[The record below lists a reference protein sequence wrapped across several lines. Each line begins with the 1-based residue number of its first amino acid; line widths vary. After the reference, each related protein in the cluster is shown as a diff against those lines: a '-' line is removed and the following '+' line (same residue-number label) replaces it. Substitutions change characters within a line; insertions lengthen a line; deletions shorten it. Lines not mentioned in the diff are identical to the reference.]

1 MLNIKEL
8 YGLNNADVTIED
20 IPETKLHDLE
30 SVVEP
35 EEMGVQKFNL
45 LEDTFRCYMRR
56 SLIADIKAIR
66 IMQMNQG
73 EDFGNDFEL
82 KAKRDPIIKERLTL
96 TDMINLNTMSMDI
109 KFVDREQIPICY
121 DIILKLIKRMET
133 NIGLP
138 TFDMSL
144 LARTYDLADY
154 FFDNYNA
161 RIKLYFTEVMVSHR
175 TAYVGDGVNEVIFN
189 RVVRQGDAVRP
200 TKKTMMVGD
209 TKYIDTS
216 NNGGERKWV

>member
-1 MLNIKEL
+1 MLNIRDL
-8 YGLNNADVTIED
+8 YGLGDMDVTIDD
-20 IPETKLHDLE
+20 IPETELHDLE
-30 SVVEP
+30 SVIKP
-35 EEMGVQKFNL
+35 EEVEVQKFNL

-56 SLIADIKAIR
+56 SLIADIKAIEM
-66 IMQMNQG
+66 MQMNQ
-73 EDFGNDFEL
+73 EENFGSDFEL
-82 KAKRDPIIKERLTL
+82 KVRRDPIVKERLTL

-121 DIILKLIKRMET
+121 DIILKLIRKMED

-144 LARTYDLADY
+144 LTRTYDLADY
-154 FFDNYNA
+154 FFDNYNR

-175 TAYVGDGVNEVIFN
+175 TTYVGDSVDEVIFD
-189 RVVRQGDAVRP
+189 RVVRQGDAARP
-200 TKKTMMVGD
+200 TKKTVMVGD

-216 NNGGERKWV
+216 NNKERKWV